1 MTQATSTTSGAAP
14 GPRQSFHIDVVS
26 DVVCP
31 WCFIGKKRL
40 EKAIAQLPELR
51 ITVGWHPYQLD
62 PNVPAG
68 GVDRREYMERK
79 FGSREKIAGIHERIA
94 AEGAREGIAFRFD
107 LIKRSPN
114 TLDAHRLIGWAGAA
128 GVQDAVVE
136 ALFHAFFMEGRD
148 VGDQA
153 VLVEIAGAC
162 GMDPGQ
168 VAAQLATDADADMA
182 RQSMAAARDMGVTGV
197 PCFILADRLA
207 LPGAQD
213 PDVIVRYVQR
223 LARKMLEEATSAGPA
238 G

>member
-1 MTQATSTTSGAAP
+1 MTQETSPAGVAAS

-51 ITVGWHPYQLD
+51 VTVGWHPYQLD
-62 PNVPAG
+62 PNVPPG
-68 GVDRREYMERK
+68 GIDRREYMERK

-94 AEGAREGIAFRFD
+94 AEGAKEGIAFRFD
-107 LIKRSPN
+107 QIKRSPN